1 MLDLKTNISC
11 VLESVFAGFKD
22 ENIEIATE
30 NITKLYANEL
40 EKIKAE
46 IKEEQKRILTLDNGQ
61 YYVALCDFQ
70 KLLDNH
76 ISELKGEQK

>member
-1 MLDLKTNISC
+1 MFNKWGMSMDKFLSLMNDFIEK
-11 VLESVFAGFKD
+11 EKRDFA
-22 ENIEIATE
+22 I
-30 NITKLYANEL
+30 NEL
-40 EKIKAE
+40 LKIKVE

-76 ISELKGEQK
+76 IEELKGEQE